1 MTDALTASAV
11 RCLQAWR
18 SSRHLSVDRTFVEP
32 CHPSHYAPSCRSE
45 GRFQCA
51 RSGVAILAAS
61 GMTARRSTTC
71 AQSQT
76 CRVNCRNYASR
87 LSPPRRSIP
96 TSGREVGSWGSVRR
110 SCSIGAEFRFE
121 GGHSALRVGEVSPR
135 PDFAEGMTT
144 PRIRRHPDQ
153 GRRRG
158 WTVPIRAPRTPKS
171 LVTEREG
178 NRSR

>member
-61 GMTARRSTTC
+61 GMTARRSTMFAPSLTRR
-71 AQSQT
+71 A
-76 CRVNCRNYASR
+76 NYRNYASR
-87 LSPPRRSIP
+87 LSPRRRSIP
-96 TSGREVGSWGSVRR
+96 TSGMEVGSWGSVRR
-110 SCSIGAEFRFE
+110 FCSIGAEIRFE
-121 GGHSALRVGEVSPR
+121 RGLRALRAGVVSSR
-135 PDFAEGMTT
+135 PGFAEGMTT
-144 PRIRRHPDQ
+144 PRIRSHPDQ
-153 GRRRG
+153 GRRPG
-158 WTVPIRAPRTPKS
+158 WTVPIRGPRPPKPPA
-171 LVTEREG
+171 TEREES
-178 NRSR
+178 RSR